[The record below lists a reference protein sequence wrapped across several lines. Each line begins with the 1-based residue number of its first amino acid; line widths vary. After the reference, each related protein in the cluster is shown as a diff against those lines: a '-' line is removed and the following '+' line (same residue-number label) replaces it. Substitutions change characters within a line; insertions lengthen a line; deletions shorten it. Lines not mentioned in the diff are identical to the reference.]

1 MDGDAVP
8 PVGRLPWFQ
17 DIQGILLF
25 KLSQLMSDGFFPP
38 GCPLEVL
45 DVSLIQM
52 HSPGD
57 EPIFVDL
64 IDGTILFD
72 MEHQILLIPDF
83 ISVLTVIEDH
93 LIFRLNANRRGRCYI
108 LTHNVLEVHVVF
120 YVLAL
125 FELLAELELDLVRED
140 RVQQS

>member
-1 MDGDAVP
+1 
-8 PVGRLPWFQ
+8 
-17 DIQGILLF
+17 
-25 KLSQLMSDGFFPP
+25 MSDGFFPP

-83 ISVLTVIEDH
+83 ISVFTVIEDH
-93 LIFRLNANRRGRCYI
+93 LIFRLDANRRGHC
-108 LTHNVLEVHVVF
+108 
-120 YVLAL
+120 
-125 FELLAELELDLVRED
+125 
-140 RVQQS
+140 